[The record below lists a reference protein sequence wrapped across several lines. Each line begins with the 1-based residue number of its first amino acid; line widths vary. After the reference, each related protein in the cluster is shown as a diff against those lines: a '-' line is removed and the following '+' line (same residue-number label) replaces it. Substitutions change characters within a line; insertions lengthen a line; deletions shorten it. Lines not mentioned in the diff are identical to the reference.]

1 MDILDLAKTLD
12 LFYEI
17 GKERKERNALI
28 QCFGIKYSDFITTH
42 NIIPEDIVELSSLKG
57 TKYAKELR
65 KGIKLAKYVCLK
77 DNVGI

>member
-17 GKERKERNALI
+17 GKECKDRNALI

-42 NIIPEDIVELSSLKG
+42 NIIPEDIVELSSL
-57 TKYAKELR
+57 
-65 KGIKLAKYVCLK
+65 
-77 DNVGI
+77 